1 LRSFSGGGFR
11 FRASS
16 VIPWSW
22 HFRLLSSKD
31 QQMLNSLQ
39 ATRGMAVAP
48 HSLASQSALAILRDG
63 GNAVEAMIAAAATIA
78 VAYPHMNSIGGD
90 GFWTISVPGQPAVG
104 IEAAGTAARA
114 VSRDFYQSRGL
125 ATIPHRGPLA
135 ANTVAATIS
144 GWDVA
149 YAYAREIGGKM
160 PLSRLLADAIHYAR
174 NGVAVTQSQAEN
186 TAKKLSELID
196 QPSFRETYTED
207 GRVPE
212 QGALFRQPR
221 LAATLERLTAEGL
234 DSFYRGALAQDI
246 AADLAAV
253 GSPVTLQDLEAYRA
267 RRVTPLHLR
276 HSTGNVYNMTP
287 PTQGLVSLIILAL
300 LDRLNVGQYQ
310 ADSPEHVH
318 LVVEATKQAFLIRDK
333 FITDPDYMKVVPQD
347 CLTDAFLA
355 PYVAAISPDR
365 ALPWGKG
372 KGPGDTVWMGVID
385 GEGRAVSFIQSIYHE
400 FGSGLVLPKTGITWQ
415 NRGCSFSLDPA
426 HINTLE
432 PGKKPFH
439 TLNPALATFN
449 DGRIMVYGTMGGDG
463 QPQTQAAVFTR
474 VAVFGQAPQQAITAP
489 RWLLGRTWGLASES
503 LKLEGRF
510 SPELVA
516 RLKALGHDV
525 ELIGDFDESV
535 GHAGAIVRHPNGTFE
550 GGADPRSNGGVAGF

>member
-1 LRSFSGGGFR
+1 MTMRGRSA
-11 FRASS
+11 ASCRS
-16 VIPWSW
+16 
-22 HFRLLSSKD
+22 
-31 QQMLNSLQ
+31 
-39 ATRGMAVAP
+39 
-48 HSLASQSALAILRDG
+48 
-63 GNAVEAMIAAAATIA
+63 
-78 VAYPHMNSIGGD
+78 
-90 GFWTISVPGQPAVG
+90 PGC
-104 IEAAGTAARA
+104 
-114 VSRDFYQSRGL
+114 S
-125 ATIPHRGPLA
+125 
-135 ANTVAATIS
+135 
-144 GWDVA
+144 
-149 YAYAREIGGKM
+149 
-160 PLSRLLADAIHYAR
+160 ADAIHYAR
-174 NGVAVTQSQAEN
+174 EGVAVTESQAEN
-186 TAKKLSELID
+186 TRKKLAELID
-196 QPSFRETYTED
+196 QPGFRETYTED

-221 LAATLERLTAEGL
+221 MAVTLERIAAEGP
-234 DSFYRGALAQDI
+234 DSFYRGPWRRTLPPI
-246 AADLAAV
+246 WPRSAAR
-253 GSPVTLQDLEAYRA
+253 SRSRTWKPISA
-267 RRVTPLHLR
+267 RRVTPLHLK
-276 HSTGNVYNMTP
+276 HSIGDVYNMTP

-300 LDRLNVGQYQ
+300 LDRLDLGQYQ
-310 ADSPEHVH
+310 ADSAEHVH

-333 FITDPDYMKVVPQD
+333 YITDPDYMKVVPQD

-355 PYVAAISPDR
+355 PYVAAIRTDR

-449 DGRIMVYGTMGGDG
+449 DGRVMVYGTMGGDG

-474 VAVFGQAPQQAITAP
+474 VAVFGQHPQQAITAP

-510 SPELVA
+510 SPDMVA